1 MTTTSAGAMPALVTL
16 DEWDSDWSRRDET
29 YELVDGIPEMAPSE
43 VFRNRRTAAR
53 LMVLL
58 DAALG
63 HRAHVICDFD
73 VLLFDVP
80 TTVRRPDVLVLAK
93 DLGLATRARTEDVL
107 LVAEV
112 VSPSSA
118 VTDWRDKRDEYAK
131 AGIPLYLV
139 IDHRNDDLRLALFA
153 NPVDGSY
160 PLPVGDDTDN
170 VSFTL
175 LDAQITV
182 RARDLAG

>member
-1 MTTTSAGAMPALVTL
+1 MARPETVEDLQEHERKAHEFVRVDPQFITTDVAVGAALLTLIDVARKSSAFVVDEDGQFLISVPLTTAEL
-16 DEWDSDWSRRDET
+16 DSR
-29 YELVDGIPEMAPSE
+29 L
-43 VFRNRRTAAR
+43 RTAQR
-53 LMVLL
+53 MWEY
-58 DAALG
+58 
-63 HRAHVICDFD
+63 H
-73 VLLFDVP
+73 
-80 TTVRRPDVLVLAK
+80 
-93 DLGLATRARTEDVL
+93 
-107 LVAEV
+107 
-112 VSPSSA
+112 
-118 VTDWRDKRDEYAK
+118 RDEYAK